1 MRTAFSLLILGV
13 AMPLSLEAANW
24 PGWRG
29 PTGDGISSEKGLPT
43 KWGSNENVKW
53 KVALPGPG
61 NSTPIV
67 FGGKVFL
74 TQAVGE
80 ERLLTCFDRRTGK
93 RLWQKEITH
102 SPTDASHKTN
112 PHSSSSPVTDG
123 ERVIASFSSA
133 GIHCH
138 DLNGKK
144 LWSRDLGEQ
153 AHIWGYGASPMI
165 HGNLVYV
172 NFGPGERSF
181 LVALDKR
188 TGKTVWQADDPGGS
202 FGNKT
207 PGKSGRDIWVGSW
220 STPIVRKTNGRE
232 ELIAT
237 WPRRVVAFDPTN
249 GDLLWQCKGL
259 NPLVYTSPIYSEGI
273 VLALGGYSGSAL
285 AVKAGGAGD
294 VTETHRLWHKPKTPQ
309 RIGSAVIHGDHY
321 YILNDKGVAQCFELK
336 TGKEIWEERLRG
348 KAKTSQNWSS
358 LVLSEGKLFAVN
370 QGGDAFVFRASPE
383 FELLTTNALGEKVI
397 GSMAVSDGDIFI
409 RGHKNLWC
417 IGKP

>member
-1 MRTAFSLLILGV
+1 
-13 AMPLSLEAANW
+13 
-24 PGWRG
+24 
-29 PTGDGISSEKGLPT
+29 
-43 KWGSNENVKW
+43 
-53 KVALPGPG
+53 
-61 NSTPIV
+61 
-67 FGGKVFL
+67 
-74 TQAVGE
+74 
-80 ERLLTCFDRRTGK
+80 
-93 RLWQKEITH
+93 
-102 SPTDASHKTN
+102 
-112 PHSSSSPVTDG
+112 
-123 ERVIASFSSA
+123 
-133 GIHCH
+133 
-138 DLNGKK
+138 
-144 LWSRDLGEQ
+144 
-153 AHIWGYGASPMI
+153 
-165 HGNLVYV
+165 
-172 NFGPGERSF
+172 
-181 LVALDKR
+181 
-188 TGKTVWQADDPGGS
+188 
-202 FGNKT
+202 
-207 PGKSGRDIWVGSW
+207 
-220 STPIVRKTNGRE
+220 
-232 ELIAT
+232 
-237 WPRRVVAFDPTN
+237 VVAFDPTN